1 MGWCAA
7 TRMDCMH
14 ACTHCILRLQKKNP
28 NLGRKES
35 RALYPV
41 LQQQQQL
48 SRPAVLVCAC
58 TYCVPAGTAQAR
70 SGKTHRDPNRS
81 SAASPMNDRHGHA
94 MPGGDDDWL
103 SSLLSP
109 LVVVTM
115 SVCLSTDGQD
125 ESPIGFIPPGL
136 AWKQHTCWGWGW
148 KGEPSRGRFIGR
160 CNPESADQ
168 IWPALV

>member
-1 MGWCAA
+1 
-7 TRMDCMH
+7 MH

-70 SGKTHRDPNRS
+70 SGKAHRDPNRS

-125 ESPIGFIPPGL
+125 ESPIGFIPPWPGL
-136 AWKQHTCWGWGW
+136 ETAHVLGLGLEGGAIEGPLHRT
-148 KGEPSRGRFIGR
+148 
-160 CNPESADQ
+160 
-168 IWPALV
+168 L

>member
-1 MGWCAA
+1 
-7 TRMDCMH
+7 MH
-14 ACTHCILRLQKKNP
+14 ARIASSVCRRRIPTSDVKKAAHCIPFYNSSSSCR
-28 NLGRKES
+28 GRPS
-35 RALYPV
+35 SYAHV
-41 LQQQQQL
+41 HT
-48 SRPAVLVCAC
+48 V
-58 TYCVPAGTAQAR
+58 CVPAGTAQAR
-70 SGKTHRDPNRS
+70 SGKAHRDPNRS